1 MARDFE
7 MQYAFRPSLWKAVFH
22 GILSFYLGEKIEDKM
37 MAEIAKKYLQE
48 MNIID
53 TQFAIVKHVDKN
65 HQRLHIIAN
74 LVSNNGQ
81 AIKDNW
87 ID

>member
-1 MARDFE
+1 
-7 MQYAFRPSLWKAVFH
+7 
-22 GILSFYLGEKIEDKM
+22 

-53 TQFAIVKHVDKN
+53 TQFAIAKQVDKN
-65 HQRLHIIAN
+65 HQHLHIIAN

-87 ID
+87 IGLKGANVNNSKKR